1 MGSGGC
7 EHGPCYA
14 QAGTQLME
22 SVLVHKIN
30 IAPSA
35 YFRPSAPSPC
45 SAQPP
50 YLSPLAA
57 QRRYAEATAWY
68 ERALALEPRRWILP
82 RPLAQPSLAHL
93 TSEGLPRWRN
103 PIPSAPVR
111 LPSALSLA
119 AAQGPGAQ
127 TPPPLAAAQRSR
139 RWASRRSWLGG
150 IRRRWSATIRRVRES
165 LGSFVPFCAAHRLR
179 SAEAAWPTAW
189 RTLPPCERRKR
200 WRQGRGSPSTR

>member
-1 MGSGGC
+1 
-7 EHGPCYA
+7 
-14 QAGTQLME
+14 ME
-22 SVLVHKIN
+22 SVLIHKIN

-82 RPLAQPSLAHL
+82 RPLAQPSVAHL

-119 AAQGPGAQ
+119 AAQGPGDQ
-127 TPPPLAAAQRSR
+127 TPPPWQRRNARGAGLHGAAG
-139 RWASRRSWLGG
+139 WAAFGG
-150 IRRRWSATIRRVRES
+150 GGA
-165 LGSFVPFCAAHRLR
+165 
-179 SAEAAWPTAW
+179 
-189 RTLPPCERRKR
+189 LPSGASEIA
-200 WRQGRGSPSTR
+200 